1 LARLAHRPYRPLAR
15 RIVAGAA
22 AVTAVSESEASLI
35 TRDFGVRPDVIPN
48 GIPLFAS
55 AAQPTSTILVVS
67 RLEPYKRVDAVLH
80 ALPLLPS
87 FRLRIIGAGP
97 ARAGLERLAA
107 DLGVRG
113 RVTLSAPTL
122 SEEDLQHAYGEAAVH
137 VNLSAAEAFSY
148 TVLEALSAG
157 TPVVTSG
164 DAALAEW
171 SWRFPDAVRTANP
184 DEPATIAA
192 AIQSLAGRRARVD
205 LSRYDLPA
213 VLDAYQRLYERLRV
227 RV

>member
-1 LARLAHRPYRPLAR
+1 VARLAHRPYRPLAR

-22 AVTAVSESEASLI
+22 FVTAVSDSEASLVE
-35 TRDFGVRPDVIPN
+35 RDFGVRPEVIPN
-48 GIPLFAS
+48 GIPLFS
-55 AAQPTSTILVVS
+55 VAAEPTSTILVVS
-67 RLEPYKRVDAVLH
+67 RLEPYKRVDAVLR
-80 ALPLLPS
+80 ALPLLPA
-87 FRLRIIGAGP
+87 FRLHIVGDGP

-107 DLGVRG
+107 GLGVRG
-113 RVTLSAPTL
+113 RVTLTAPTL
-122 SEEDLQHAYGEAAVH
+122 PDLHRVYGEAAVY

-171 SWRFPDAVRTANP
+171 SRRFPDAVRTA
-184 DEPATIAA
+184 DPADPAAVAA
-192 AIQSLAGRRARVD
+192 AIQTLAGRRAHVD

-213 VLDAYQRLYERLRV
+213 VLDAYQRLYERLWV